1 MRFSRGNPSIPS
13 ATPRY
18 RVKTK
23 YGLTVDRAEMEALA
37 AVLAEL
43 ETVIRM
49 QSFGSLK
56 RSRLEL
62 RINPIPFLTGL

>member
-37 AVLAEL
+37 SVLAEL
-43 ETVIRM
+43 ENR
-49 QSFGSLK
+49 
-56 RSRLEL
+56 E
-62 RINPIPFLTGL
+62 

>member
-1 MRFSRGNPSIPS
+1 
-13 ATPRY
+13 
-18 RVKTK
+18 
-23 YGLTVDRAEMEALA
+23 MEALA

-56 RSRLEL
+56 RSRFEL
-62 RINPIPFLTGL
+62 RINPIPFLAGL